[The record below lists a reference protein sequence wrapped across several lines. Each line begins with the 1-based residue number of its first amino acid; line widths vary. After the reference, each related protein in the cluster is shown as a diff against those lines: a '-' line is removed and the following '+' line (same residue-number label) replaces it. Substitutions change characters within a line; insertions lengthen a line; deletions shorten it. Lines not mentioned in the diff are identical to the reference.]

1 MERFG
6 LKESIIKDE
15 ILYQTFQKAYFKLK
29 EFIDTDNKT
38 EISQMAIIHAYEYT
52 FELWWRAV
60 QKHLE
65 YYLK

>member
-1 MERFG
+1 MCGGNEMERFG

-38 EISQMAIIHAYEYT
+38 EISQMAIINAYEYT
-52 FELWWRAV
+52 
-60 QKHLE
+60 LE
-65 YYLK
+65 